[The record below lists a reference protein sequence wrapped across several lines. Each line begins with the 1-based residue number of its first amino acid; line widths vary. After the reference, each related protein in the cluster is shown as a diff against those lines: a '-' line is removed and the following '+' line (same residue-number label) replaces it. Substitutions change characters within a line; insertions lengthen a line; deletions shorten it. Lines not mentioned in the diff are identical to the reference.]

1 MFSDIAKIS
10 TKYSK
15 TTYTAMVKKTSDKF
29 KRLFISDGSVHFE
42 HVIEFLTPCKHK
54 LSFSLKST

>member
-15 TTYTAMVKKTSDKF
+15 TTYTAMVKK
-29 KRLFISDGSVHFE
+29 
-42 HVIEFLTPCKHK
+42 K
-54 LSFSLKST
+54 LKNLRGYLSLMVQCTLNMSLNF

>member
-42 HVIEFLTPCKHK
+42 HVIEFLTPCKQNFH
-54 LSFSLKST
+54 FH